1 MMTRYVTDDLKI
13 MTKKAIADVIAE
25 DEDCF
30 LRNLKYVLEHLKPVD
45 IEIYAKFL
53 FAKLVCVKET
63 AVNDTQTDLRTIG
76 ELQAEI
82 NRLRK
87 ALEYYADES
96 NYSHYSGNNEI
107 ICDENCGDV
116 ARKALNE
123 SEE

>member
-1 MMTRYVTDDLKI
+1 MTRYVTDDLKI

-25 DEDCF
+25 DENCF
-30 LRNLKYVLEHLKPVD
+30 IRNLKYVLEHLKPVD
-45 IEIYAKFL
+45 IEIYANFL

-63 AVNDTQTDLRTIG
+63 AVNDTQTDLCITG

-87 ALEYYADES
+87 ALA
-96 NYSHYSGNNEI
+96 HI
-107 ICDENCGDV
+107 INDV
-116 ARKALNE
+116 EWGEFVDLDSAKKALNGE